1 MTPTTTRRALLAG
14 GTMLLAGRA
23 AGQQAT
29 TLKLYS
35 AVYEIEAAML
45 SNEVEERTHG
55 RYNLE
60 QIIGFDMLTAAL
72 GAERVAGGEHALL
85 DGVHKGD
92 LDLPPSTILR
102 WRSGRPVHVPRLR
115 PRPGRA
121 RRSDRA
127 GPPGQDPIR
136 WAALAR
142 LEREWLSAPDEQ

>member
-60 QIIGFDMLTAAL
+60 QIIGFDMLTA
-72 GAERVAGGEHALL
+72 
-85 DGVHKGD
+85 
-92 LDLPPSTILR
+92 
-102 WRSGRPVHVPRLR
+102 
-115 PRPGRA
+115 
-121 RRSDRA
+121 
-127 GPPGQDPIR
+127 R
-136 WAALAR
+136 WARSAWRAASMRCSMACTRATSICHRAL
-142 LEREWLSAPDEQ
+142 S